1 MTRSRQR
8 RDDEKELRREAI
20 IDAAEAVFAT
30 AGFAAAKMED
40 VARQARVSRALVY
53 LYFSSKTELHFAI
66 CVRALRLL
74 REQFSAAVAAP
85 RSGYDQV
92 LAIGRCYL
100 AFAHSQPLYFAEM
113 SRFEAHRPDLE
124 RLGANERAVLE
135 AGMAVHEVT
144 VGALQAGMRDG
155 TIRTLREPMRV
166 AMTLW
171 GFIHGSIQIAQTKDL
186 VLQQAGID
194 VEAFLQEAF
203 ELGMR
208 TVAAETPL
216 VPRARRPARK
226 VRR

>member
-8 RDDEKELRREAI
+8 RDDEKEQRREAI
-20 IDAAEAVFAT
+20 IDAAEIVFTA

-40 VARQARVSRALVY
+40 VAREARVSRALVY
-53 LYFSSKTELHFAI
+53 LYFASKTELHFAI
-66 CVRALRLL
+66 CERALRLL
-74 REQFSAAVAAP
+74 REQFIAVIATQ
-85 RSGYDQV
+85 RRGYDQV
-92 LAIGRCYL
+92 LAIGRCYV
-100 AFAHSQPLYFAEM
+100 AFASSQPLYFAEM

-124 RLGANERAVLE
+124 RLSTTEQAVLA

-144 VGALQAGMRDG
+144 VSALQAGVRDG
-155 TIRTLREPMRV
+155 SIRPLREPMLV

-194 VEAFLQEAF
+194 VDVFLREAF

-208 TVAAETPL
+208 TVGAEPAAKRVT
-216 VPRARRPARK
+216 RRPRT
-226 VRR
+226 